1 MPKNT
6 SDTRPRIWVQG
17 SQNPPFNI
25 RAFALAS
32 VVYARDSLSG
42 LLGRCSASARGFGA
56 DVAAGRWRVPE
67 NRLGRSG
74 RFLPS
79 VGHAAA
85 TIRGGAEVL
94 ARAARVVGHGAE
106 HGPEAEEPSAV
117 LAAPQP
123 APQRRNVQI
132 QPEDGD
138 LAAIRALMRE
148 RPESPDART
157 EAPAADEPAPPAGH
171 GRITEG
177 LATGIAWFLG
187 HALLAMSLPVGA
199 ILAAV
204 AHLKGEDLRKVVA
217 EA

>member
-6 SDTRPRIWVQG
+6 SDTRPRIWAQG
-17 SQNPPFNI
+17 SQNPPFDI

-42 LLGRCSASARGFGA
+42 LLGRCSASATGFGA
-56 DVAAGRWRVPE
+56 EVAAGRWRVPE
-67 NRLGRSG
+67 HRLGRRG

-85 TIRGGAEVL
+85 AIRGGADVL

-106 HGPEAEEPSAV
+106 AEEPPMAF
-117 LAAPQP
+117 AALEP
-123 APQRRNVQI
+123 AARPRPVQLLPV
-132 QPEDGD
+132 PEEDID
-138 LAAIRALMRE
+138 LAAIRALMK
-148 RPESPDART
+148 ESPAAPAART
-157 EAPAADEPAPPAGH
+157 EASPADAAPLPARH
-171 GRITEG
+171 SRITDG
-177 LATGIAWFLG
+177 LATGFAWLLG

-199 ILAAV
+199 ILAAL
-204 AHLKGEDLRKVVA
+204 AHLNGEDLRKVVA

>member
-17 SQNPPFNI
+17 SQNPPFDI

-79 VGHAAA
+79 VDHAAA

-106 HGPEAEEPSAV
+106 ETAEPPAV
-117 LAAPQP
+117 FAAPKP
-123 APQRRNVQI
+123 APGPRNVQI

-148 RPESPDART
+148 RPECPDART
-157 EAPAADEPAPPAGH
+157 EAPTADETALPAGH

-177 LATGIAWFLG
+177 LATGIAWLLG

-204 AHLKGEDLRKVVA
+204 AHMKGEDLRKVVA

>member
-1 MPKNT
+1 MPKHT
-6 SDTRPRIWVQG
+6 SDTRPRIWAEG
-17 SQNPPFNI
+17 SQNPPFDI

-42 LLGRCSASARGFGA
+42 LLGRCSASAKGFGA
-56 DVAAGRWRVPE
+56 EVAAGRWRVPE

-74 RFLPS
+74 RLLPS

-85 TIRGGAEVL
+85 AIRGGADVL

-106 HGPEAEEPSAV
+106 EAAEPAAV
-117 LAAPQP
+117 IP
-123 APQRRNVQI
+123 APEPAR
-132 QPEDGD
+132 QPRPAQFQPVPEEDID
-138 LAAIRALMRE
+138 LAAIRALMKE
-148 RPESPDART
+148 TPA
-157 EAPAADEPAPPAGH
+157 APAARAEASPADEPAPPAGH

-177 LATGIAWFLG
+177 LATGFAWLLG

-199 ILAAV
+199 ILAAL
-204 AHLKGEDLRKVVA
+204 AHLNGEDLRKIVA